1 MQRLDQYGKP
11 DDRAGCYYHR
21 REVLELLEE
30 CRGELQV
37 AHHVMN
43 RGITLNRD
51 ALKSIE
57 AMIAKL
63 AEVIDD

>member
-1 MQRLDQYGKP
+1 
-11 DDRAGCYYHR
+11 
-21 REVLELLEE
+21 
-30 CRGELQV
+30 
-37 AHHVMN
+37 MN
-43 RGITLNRD
+43 RGITELVLNRD